1 MASGGASR
9 PCSGLASFCSNKV
22 KQSLDKPVDEQRSA
36 SDVPLHRV
44 PDYRRGWLL
53 GLMTGIIRWLEF
65 LALGIFA
72 YQLTESPPLVALLA
86 IVRVAPY
93 ALLGFVI
100 GALTDRYDRRLLL
113 IGLLTSMC
121 AIATAMALLSYS
133 GHATYAMVVG
143 ATLATGIFWVTDM
156 PIRRRFMVEAI
167 GQARIGRG
175 MGLDNFTNYAT
186 RGLGPLIG
194 GVVFQFFGVAG
205 VFAVNAVLYLL
216 CTVLAIGFARPVMDA
231 KTVASGTEQ
240 PGLGLMALLTN
251 ARFVII
257 LGVTVVYNLFC
268 APFLAMIPVFA
279 QKDFA
284 FSPAAIGTI
293 ASMEGVGG
301 VVGSIL
307 VGLFIRPRAL
317 LAVYFTGPLIYLVSI
332 LTLSFMLT
340 PEFTVAGLIIA
351 SFGGACFSA
360 TQYALVYTTAP
371 AELRGRAFG
380 LLALGI
386 GCATIGLWNAGNL
399 FKAYPSDVALRIM
412 AFEGLVPLVLLGLAA
427 LWTRPPAHDGERQP

>member
-1 MASGGASR
+1 LDAPADR
-9 PCSGLASFCSNKV
+9 PRHGI
-22 KQSLDKPVDEQRSA
+22 
-36 SDVPLHRV
+36 DVPLYRV

-53 GLMTGIIRWLEF
+53 GLMTGVARWLEF

-93 ALLGFVI
+93 AFLGFVV

-113 IGLLTSMC
+113 
-121 AIATAMALLSYS
+121 
-133 GHATYAMVVG
+133 VG
-143 ATLATGIFWVTDM
+143 ALSVMCVIAGTMAFLAHSGMASYPLVVATTLATGIFWLTDM

-175 MGLDNFTNYAT
+175 MGLDNITNYAT

-194 GVVFQFFGVAG
+194 GVVLQFFGVAG
-205 VFAVNAVLYLL
+205 VFTLNAVLYLACIL
-216 CTVLAIGFARPVMDA
+216 LALGFTRPV
-231 KTVASGTEQ
+231 TEARTAETAGGAARQ
-240 PGLGLMALLTN
+240 SVMVLLRN
-251 ARFVII
+251 GRFMVI

-268 APFLAMIPVFA
+268 APFIAMIPVFT
-279 QKDFA
+279 QKDFS
-284 FSPAAIGTI
+284 FSPAAIGSI

-301 VVGSIL
+301 VVGSVLISI
-307 VGLFIRPRAL
+307 FIRPRGL
-317 LAVYFTGPLIYLVSI
+317 LGVYFAGPFIYLVSI
-332 LTLSFMLT
+332 LTLSYTLT

-371 AELRGRAFG
+371 PELRGRAFG
-380 LLALGI
+380 FLALAI
-386 GCATIGLWNAGNL
+386 GCATIGLWNAGTL
-399 FKAYPSDVALRIM
+399 FKAYPSEVALRIM
-412 AFEGLVPLVLLGLAA
+412 ALEGLVPLLVLAVAA
-427 LWTRPPAHDGERQP
+427 LWTRPSDQNQER